1 MDDFINELKQKNKD
15 FSEEYINMMKQYYQK
30 LMNNPAELQNTLN
43 NLKNG
48 QNGIDPEGGITITP
62 EPYCCVKVQDETGQK
77 IFLNLCGSDKVDPP
91 KEQHILEMNNQE
103 GIRIPLSLSEKYED
117 FDVHGTACEVYD
129 IIMNPS
135 TLQKTEN
142 QPLVMGFILNLIAS
156 RLKERFKKVI
166 LIDKY
171 VRLKNLKYKGKTVR
185 SQRIRARKVKIDE
198 IIDNS
203 NEKEKNLKKNQGEGG
218 VGTDQGMGS
227 RTNIANEINK
237 EVNEKGKTPNWNF
250 VIINVEKTSDI
261 NGALFKQIES
271 EAKNKILNNNGNI
284 NFDMLVNEEKNKLFK
299 YFNGFNASPKYGN
312 GILLLIEMELLVKSS
327 GIRLNLSDESL
338 TMYVPKLYSLE
349 MNLPYKVN
357 SKSANSF
364 FNLESRILYIYLPFY
379 EKDIE
384 DFKILEENERIKNE
398 KEKKEGQIGSSDIG
412 EKIKLNE
419 DYLYDVIN

>member
-135 TLQKTEN
+135 ILQKTEN

-299 YFNGFNASPKYGN
+299 YFNGFNASPKYGI

>member
-1 MDDFINELKQKNKD
+1 MEDFINELKQKNKD

-299 YFNGFNASPKYGN
+299 YFNGFNASPKYGI

-364 FNLESRILYIYLPFY
+364 FNMESRILYIYLPFY

>member
-299 YFNGFNASPKYGN
+299 YFNGFNASPKYGI

-364 FNLESRILYIYLPFY
+364 FNLDSRILYIYLPFY

-412 EKIKLNE
+412 EKIKLND

>member
-1 MDDFINELKQKNKD
+1 MSMDDFINELKMKNNQL
-15 FSEEYINMMKQYYQK
+15 SEEYVSMMKQYYQK

-43 NLKNG
+43 NLKNS
-48 QNGIDPEGGITITP
+48 QNGIDAEGGITITP
-62 EPYCCVKVQDETGQK
+62 DPYCCVKVQDETGQK

-103 GIRIPLSLSEKYED
+103 GIRIPLSLSERYED

-135 TLQKTEN
+135 TLKKTEN
-142 QPLVMGFILNLIAS
+142 QPMIMSFILTLIAN

-198 IIDNS
+198 IINDS
-203 NEKEKNLKKNQGEGG
+203 NEKDKKLKEKSGEEN
-218 VGTDQGMGS
+218 MNS
-227 RTNIANEINK
+227 STNIANEINK

-250 VIINVEKTSDI
+250 IIIKAKETSDI
-261 NGALFKQIES
+261 NGALFKEIES
-271 EAKNKILNNNGNI
+271 EAKSKILNNNGLV
-284 NFDMLVNEEKNKLFK
+284 NFDMLVNERKDKLFE
-299 YFNGFNASPKYGN
+299 YFNGFNASPKYGI
-312 GILLLIEMELLVKSS
+312 GLLLLIEMELLVKSS

-338 TMYVPKLYSLE
+338 TLYVSKLYSLE
-349 MNLPYKVN
+349 MNLPYKIN
-357 SKSANSF
+357 SKNSKSF

-379 EKDIE
+379 QKDID
-384 DFKILEENERIKNE
+384 DFIAIEENERIKNE
-398 KEKKEGQIGSSDIG
+398 KEKGKENGENVVDITD
-412 EKIKLNE
+412 KINLNE
-419 DYLYDVIN
+419 DYLYDVIK

>member
-1 MDDFINELKQKNKD
+1 MSMDDFINELKMKNNQL
-15 FSEEYINMMKQYYQK
+15 SEEYISMMKQYYQK

-43 NLKNG
+43 NLKNS
-48 QNGIDPEGGITITP
+48 QNGIDAEGGITITP
-62 EPYCCVKVQDETGQK
+62 DPYCCVKVQDETGQK

-103 GIRIPLSLSEKYED
+103 GIRIPLSLSERYED

-135 TLQKTEN
+135 TLKKTEN
-142 QPLVMGFILNLIAS
+142 QPMIMSFILTLIAN

-198 IIDNS
+198 IINDS
-203 NEKEKNLKKNQGEGG
+203 NEKDKKLKEKSGEEN
-218 VGTDQGMGS
+218 MNS
-227 RTNIANEINK
+227 STNIANEINK

-250 VIINVEKTSDI
+250 IIIKAKETSDI
-261 NGALFKQIES
+261 NGALFKEIES
-271 EAKNKILNNNGNI
+271 EAKSKILNNNGLV
-284 NFDMLVNEEKNKLFK
+284 NFDMLVNERKDKLFE
-299 YFNGFNASPKYGN
+299 YFNGFNASPKYGI
-312 GILLLIEMELLVKSS
+312 GLLLLIEMELLVKSS

-338 TMYVPKLYSLE
+338 TLYVSKLYSLE
-349 MNLPYKVN
+349 MNLPYKIN
-357 SKSANSF
+357 SKNSKSF

-379 EKDIE
+379 QKDID
-384 DFKILEENERIKNE
+384 DFRAIEENERIKNE
-398 KEKKEGQIGSSDIG
+398 KEKGKENGENVVDITD
-412 EKIKLNE
+412 KINLNE
-419 DYLYDVIN
+419 DYLYDVIK

>member
-299 YFNGFNASPKYGN
+299 YFNGFNASPKYGI

-398 KEKKEGQIGSSDIG
+398 KEKKEGQIGSSDIS

>member
-299 YFNGFNASPKYGN
+299 YFNGFNASPKYGI

-364 FNLESRILYIYLPFY
+364 FNLDSRILYIYLPFY

>member
-1 MDDFINELKQKNKD
+1 MDDFINELKMKNNQ
-15 FSEEYINMMKQYYQK
+15 FSEEYVNMMKQYYQK

-43 NLKNG
+43 NLKNA
-48 QNGIDPEGGITITP
+48 QNGIDPDGGITITP
-62 EPYCCVKVQDETGQK
+62 DPYCCVKVQDETGQK

-129 IIMNPS
+129 IIMNPT

-142 QPLVMGFILNLIAS
+142 QPMVLGFILSLIAN

-198 IIDNS
+198 IINDT
-203 NEKEKNLKKNQGEGG
+203 NEKDKKLKEKNEENN
-218 VGTDQGMGS
+218 MNANA
-227 RTNIANEINK
+227 NIANEINK
-237 EVNEKGKTPNWNF
+237 EINEKGKTPNWNF
-250 VIINVEKTSDI
+250 IIIKAKETSDI
-261 NGALFKQIES
+261 NGALFKEIENV
-271 EAKNKILNNNGNI
+271 AKSKILNNNGLI
-284 NFDMLVNEEKNKLFK
+284 NFDMLVNEKKDKLYE
-299 YFNGFNASPKYGN
+299 YFNGFNASPKYGI
-312 GILLLIEMELLVKSS
+312 GLLLLIEMELLVKST

-338 TMYVPKLYSLE
+338 TLYVAKLYSLE
-349 MNLPYKVN
+349 INLPYKIN
-357 SKSANSF
+357 SKNAKSF

-379 EKDIE
+379 QKDID
-384 DFKILEENERIKNE
+384 DFRALEENERIKNE
-398 KEKKEGQIGSSDIG
+398 KEKNKENTGEVVDIG
-412 EKIKLNE
+412 DKINLNE

>member
-43 NLKNG
+43 NLKSG
-48 QNGIDPEGGITITP
+48 QSGIDAEGGITITP

-77 IFLNLCGSDKVDPP
+77 IFLNLCGSDQVDPP

-129 IIMNPS
+129 IIMNPT
-135 TLQKTEN
+135 TLQKTES

-166 LIDKY
+166 IIDKY

-185 SQRIRARKVKIDE
+185 SQRIRVRKVKIDE

-203 NEKEKNLKKNQGEGG
+203 NEKEKNLNGNNNMGN
-218 VGTDQGMGS
+218 GTNIGD

-250 VIINVEKTSDI
+250 IIIKAEKTSDI
-261 NGALFKQIES
+261 NGALFKEIEN
-271 EAKNKILNNNGNI
+271 EAKSKILNNNGNV
-284 NFDMLVNEEKNKLFK
+284 NFDMLVNDKKDKLFE
-299 YFNGFNASPKYGN
+299 YFNGFNASPKYGI

-349 MNLPYKVN
+349 MNLPYKIY
-357 SKSANSF
+357 SKNANSF

-384 DFKILEENERIKNE
+384 DFKALEENERIKNE
-398 KEKKEGQIGSSDIG
+398 KEKKEGEVHTIDIS

>member
-15 FSEEYINMMKQYYQK
+15 FSEEYITMMKQYYQK

-48 QNGIDPEGGITITP
+48 QNGIDAEGGITITP

-77 IFLNLCGSDKVDPP
+77 IFLNLCGSEHVDPP

-129 IIMNPS
+129 IIMNPT

-198 IIDNS
+198 IIDKS
-203 NEKEKNLKKNQGEGG
+203 NEKEKNLKEKNGNNGLGNQTSMEE
-218 VGTDQGMGS
+218 
-227 RTNIANEINK
+227 RANIANEINK

-250 VIINVEKTSDI
+250 IIINVEKTSDI
-261 NGALFKQIES
+261 NGALFKEIES
-271 EAKNKILNNNGNI
+271 EAKSKILNNNGNV
-284 NFDMLVNEEKNKLFK
+284 NFDMLVNCKKDKLFK
-299 YFNGFNASPKYGN
+299 YFNGFNASPKYGI
-312 GILLLIEMELLVKSS
+312 GILVLIEMELLVKSS

-357 SKSANSF
+357 SKNANSF
-364 FNLESRILYIYLPFY
+364 FNLDSRILYIYLPFY

-384 DFKILEENERIKNE
+384 EFKILEENERIKNE
-398 KEKKEGQIGSSDIG
+398 KEKNEESGISDIG

>member
-1 MDDFINELKQKNKD
+1 MDDFINELKMKNNQ
-15 FSEEYINMMKQYYQK
+15 FSEEYVNMMKQYYQK

-43 NLKNG
+43 NLKNS
-48 QNGIDPEGGITITP
+48 QNGIDAEGGITIVP
-62 EPYCCVKVQDETGQK
+62 DPYCCVKVQDETGQK
-77 IFLNLCGSDKVDPP
+77 VFLNLCSSDKVDPP

-103 GIRIPLSLSEKYED
+103 GIRIPLSLSERYED

-129 IIMNPS
+129 IIMNPN

-142 QPLVMGFILNLIAS
+142 QPMIMSFILSLIAN

-166 LIDKY
+166 LVDKY

-198 IIDNS
+198 IINDS
-203 NEKEKNLKKNQGEGG
+203 NEKDKKLKEKKNEEEN
-218 VGTDQGMGS
+218 MNA
-227 RTNIANEINK
+227 NIANEINK

-250 VIINVEKTSDI
+250 IIIKAKDTSDI
-261 NGALFKQIES
+261 NGALFKEIES
-271 EAKNKILNNNGNI
+271 EAKSKILNNNGLV
-284 NFDMLVNEEKNKLFK
+284 NFDMLVNSKKDKLFD
-299 YFNGFNASPKYGN
+299 YFNGFNGSPKYGI
-312 GILLLIEMELLVKSS
+312 GLLLLIEMELLVKST

-338 TMYVPKLYSLE
+338 TLYVSKLYSLE
-349 MNLPYKVN
+349 INLPYKIN
-357 SKSANSF
+357 SKDSKSF

-379 EKDIE
+379 QKDID
-384 DFKILEENERIKNE
+384 DFRKLEENERIKNE
-398 KEKKEGQIGSSDIG
+398 KEKNEGQIGSSDIG

>member
-62 EPYCCVKVQDETGQK
+62 ESYCCVKVQDETGQK

-299 YFNGFNASPKYGN
+299 YFNGFNASPKYGI

-364 FNLESRILYIYLPFY
+364 FNLDSRILYIYLPFY

>member
-43 NLKNG
+43 NLKSG
-48 QNGIDPEGGITITP
+48 QSGIDAEGGITITP

-77 IFLNLCGSDKVDPP
+77 IFLNLCGSDQVDPP

-129 IIMNPS
+129 IIMNPT
-135 TLQKTEN
+135 TLQKTES

-166 LIDKY
+166 IIDKY

-203 NEKEKNLKKNQGEGG
+203 NEKEKNLNGNNNMEN
-218 VGTDQGMGS
+218 GTNIGD

-250 VIINVEKTSDI
+250 IIIKAEKTSDI
-261 NGALFKQIES
+261 NGALFKEIEN
-271 EAKNKILNNNGNI
+271 EAKSKILNNNGNV
-284 NFDMLVNEEKNKLFK
+284 NFDMLVNDKKDKLFE
-299 YFNGFNASPKYGN
+299 YFNGFNASPKYGI

-349 MNLPYKVN
+349 MNLPYKIN
-357 SKSANSF
+357 SKNANSF

-384 DFKILEENERIKNE
+384 DFKALEENERIKNE
-398 KEKKEGQIGSSDIG
+398 KEKKEGEVHIIDIS

>member
-1 MDDFINELKQKNKD
+1 MDVFINELKQKNKD

-43 NLKNG
+43 NLKSG
-48 QNGIDPEGGITITP
+48 QSGIDAEGGITITP

-77 IFLNLCGSDKVDPP
+77 IFLNLCGSDQVDPP

-129 IIMNPS
+129 IIMNPT
-135 TLQKTEN
+135 TLQKTES

-166 LIDKY
+166 IIDKY

-203 NEKEKNLKKNQGEGG
+203 NEKEKNLNGNNNMGN
-218 VGTDQGMGS
+218 GTNIGD

-250 VIINVEKTSDI
+250 IIIKAEKTSDI
-261 NGALFKQIES
+261 NGALFKEIEN
-271 EAKNKILNNNGNI
+271 EAKSKILNNNGNV
-284 NFDMLVNEEKNKLFK
+284 NFDMLVNDKKDKLFE
-299 YFNGFNASPKYGN
+299 YFNGFNASPKYGI

-349 MNLPYKVN
+349 MNLPYKIN
-357 SKSANSF
+357 SKNANSF

-384 DFKILEENERIKNE
+384 DFKALEENERIKNE
-398 KEKKEGQIGSSDIG
+398 KEKKEGEVHTTDIS

>member
-43 NLKNG
+43 NLKSG
-48 QNGIDPEGGITITP
+48 KNGIDPDGGITITP

-77 IFLNLCGSDKVDPP
+77 IFLNLCGSDHVDPP

-203 NEKEKNLKKNQGEGG
+203 NEKDKNLKEKNGDGG
-218 VGTDQGMGS
+218 LGQENGIGDKA
-227 RTNIANEINK
+227 NIANEHLILILIGQLQQI
-237 EVNEKGKTPNWNF
+237 VPNRLHPWLHNGFECLIF
-250 VIINVEKTSDI
+250 VQSLAFTFLDDAFNGVSV
-261 NGALFKQIES
+261 NGAES
-271 EAKNKILNNNGNI
+271 DA
-284 NFDMLVNEEKNKLFK
+284 
-299 YFNGFNASPKYGN
+299 
-312 GILLLIEMELLVKSS
+312 
-327 GIRLNLSDESL
+327 
-338 TMYVPKLYSLE
+338 
-349 MNLPYKVN
+349 
-357 SKSANSF
+357 F
-364 FNLESRILYIYLPFY
+364 FI
-379 EKDIE
+379 
-384 DFKILEENERIKNE
+384 
-398 KEKKEGQIGSSDIG
+398 
-412 EKIKLNE
+412 
-419 DYLYDVIN
+419 

>member
-43 NLKNG
+43 NLKSG
-48 QNGIDPEGGITITP
+48 QTGIDPEGGITITP

-129 IIMNPS
+129 IIMNPT

-203 NEKEKNLKKNQGEGG
+203 NEKDKTMNEKNN
-218 VGTDQGMGS
+218 VSDTGMGEKA
-227 RTNIANEINK
+227 NIANEINK

-261 NGALFKQIES
+261 NGALFKEIEG
-271 EAKNKILNNNGNI
+271 EAKTKILNYNGNV
-284 NFDMLVNEEKNKLFK
+284 NFDMLVNKKKNKLFH
-299 YFNGFNASPKYGN
+299 YFNGFNASPKYGI
-312 GILLLIEMELLVKSS
+312 GILMLIEMELLVKSS

-338 TMYVPKLYSLE
+338 TLYVPKLYSLE
-349 MNLPYKVN
+349 MNLPYKIN
-357 SKSANSF
+357 SKNANSF
-364 FNLESRILYIYLPFY
+364 FNLDSRILYIYLPFY

-384 DFKILEENERIKNE
+384 DFKALEENERIKNE
-398 KEKKEGQIGSSDIG
+398 KEKNEGEGGIHDIN

>member
-203 NEKEKNLKKNQGEGG
+203 NEKEKNLKKNQGGVG

-299 YFNGFNASPKYGN
+299 YFNGFNASPKYGI

-364 FNLESRILYIYLPFY
+364 FNLDSRILYIYLPFY

>member
-15 FSEEYINMMKQYYQK
+15 FSDEYVNMMKQYYQK
-30 LMNNPAELQNTLN
+30 LMNNPTELQNTLN
-43 NLKNG
+43 NLKSG
-48 QNGIDPEGGITITP
+48 KNGIDPDGGITITP

-129 IIMNPS
+129 VIMNPN

-203 NEKEKNLKKNQGEGG
+203 NEKDKNVNDKNGNGPV
-218 VGTDQGMGS
+218 VGDKA
-227 RTNIANEINK
+227 NIANEINK

-250 VIINVEKTSDI
+250 VIINVENTTDI
-261 NGALFKQIES
+261 NGALFKEIES
-271 EAKNKILNNNGNI
+271 EAKSKILNNHGNV
-284 NFDMLVNEEKNKLFK
+284 NFDMLVNKNK
-299 YFNGFNASPKYGN
+299 
-312 GILLLIEMELLVKSS
+312 
-327 GIRLNLSDESL
+327 D
-338 TMYVPKLYSLE
+338 
-349 MNLPYKVN
+349 
-357 SKSANSF
+357 
-364 FNLESRILYIYLPFY
+364 
-379 EKDIE
+379 
-384 DFKILEENERIKNE
+384 
-398 KEKKEGQIGSSDIG
+398 KKFE
-412 EKIKLNE
+412 
-419 DYLYDVIN
+419 

>member
-1 MDDFINELKQKNKD
+1 MDDFINELKMKNNQL
-15 FSEEYINMMKQYYQK
+15 SEEYVSMMKQYYQK

-43 NLKNG
+43 NLKNA

-62 EPYCCVKVQDETGQK
+62 DPYCCVKVQDETGQK

-129 IIMNPS
+129 IIMNPT

-142 QPLVMGFILNLIAS
+142 QPMVLGFILSLIAN

-198 IIDNS
+198 IINDT
-203 NEKEKNLKKNQGEGG
+203 NEKDKKLKEKNEENN
-218 VGTDQGMGS
+218 MNANA
-227 RTNIANEINK
+227 NIANEINK
-237 EVNEKGKTPNWNF
+237 EINEKGKTPNWNF
-250 VIINVEKTSDI
+250 IIIKAKETSDI
-261 NGALFKQIES
+261 NGALFKEIENV
-271 EAKNKILNNNGNI
+271 AKSKILNNNGLI
-284 NFDMLVNEEKNKLFK
+284 NFDMLVNEKKDKLYE
-299 YFNGFNASPKYGN
+299 YFNGFNASPKYGI
-312 GILLLIEMELLVKSS
+312 GLLLLIEMELLVKST

-338 TMYVPKLYSLE
+338 TLYVAKLYSLE
-349 MNLPYKVN
+349 INLPYKIN
-357 SKSANSF
+357 SKNAKSF

-379 EKDIE
+379 QKDID
-384 DFKILEENERIKNE
+384 DFRALEENERIKNE
-398 KEKKEGQIGSSDIG
+398 KEKNKENIENVVDIG
-412 EKIKLNE
+412 DKINLNE

>member
-77 IFLNLCGSDKVDPP
+77 IFLNLCGSDKIDPP

-284 NFDMLVNEEKNKLFK
+284 NFDLLVNEEKNKLFK
-299 YFNGFNASPKYGN
+299 YFNGFNASPKYGI

>member
-338 TMYVPKLYSLE
+338 TIYVPKLYSLE